1 MFFFLSLAF
10 WCDVCEKHC
19 WRLAF
24 QTQLQGRGFGG
35 EAQRQIRRG
44 QRRRRRERRAPQR
57 CEGLAFRG
65 AAAVHEDVVGSAVGF
80 LQPGGGGEEVIREVE
95 IQGFRQT
102 EAGKHQR

>member
-1 MFFFLSLAF
+1 MCVKNTVGASHFKLSCKAAAS
-10 WCDVCEKHC
+10 VAK
-19 WRLAF
+19 RN
-24 QTQLQGRGFGG
+24 GRSAADNAG
-35 EAQRQIRRG
+35 
-44 QRRRRRERRAPQR
+44 RRRERRAPQR